1 MSILDSGKP
10 AAAASPR
17 SFAVAHL
24 RPRNSFTGCS
34 RITDY
39 EVLGKLGEGTFGEVH
54 RARSKKTGALVA
66 LKKIIMHNEKDGF
79 PITAL
84 REIKLLKLLSHVNV
98 LRLEEMAV
106 EHPTR
111 SSKFTSHGTAVA
123 TTDKRKKPIMYMVT
137 PYMDHDL
144 SGLLDN
150 PSVHFTE
157 PQIKCYMLQLLEGL
171 KYLHEN
177 HILHR
182 DMKAANLLIDNK
194 GILQIADFGLA
205 RHYEGEVPKPGKGGG
220 EGRRDYTSLVVTRWY
235 RPPELLMHLKRYT
248 TAIDMWGVGC
258 VFGEMLV
265 GKPILAGESD
275 GHQLEIIFELCG
287 TPTDENMPGWRSLP
301 GAEALQPR
309 PRQGNLSQRFREYG
323 SGAVSLL
330 RELLRLDWRSRVNAI
345 DALKHPYF
353 QTTPLPAKPHELP
366 SFEESHELDRR
377 KFHDRRAAL
386 PPAPKGGTV
395 GRGPHDGPNASFS
408 SDGFGS
414 RNGVNSGR
422 YPRGS
427 RGPEERVPAWHRDR
441 GLPPRPPPPS
451 DPDHPDGYRDRG
463 GGRPRGGGGGRQDV
477 DTYIPS
483 YDRDAP
489 RRDDR
494 RRRDDRDDR
503 RHDWDRRRDYD
514 DRARTS
520 RTRSRSRS
528 PVVRDRERDRE
539 RDRDR
544 DRDRDP
550 YRR

>member
-1 MSILDSGKP
+1 MGILDSGKP

-106 EHPTR
+106 EHPAR
-111 SSKFTSHGTAVA
+111 SSKFTS
-123 TTDKRKKPIMYMVT
+123 R
-137 PYMDHDL
+137 
-144 SGLLDN
+144 LLDN

-194 GILQIADFGLA
+194 GILQIADFGPCKAL
-205 RHYEGEVPKPGKGGG
+205 R
-220 EGRRDYTSLVVTRWY
+220 GR
-235 RPPELLMHLKRYT
+235 
-248 TAIDMWGVGC
+248 AIDMWGVGC

-463 GGRPRGGGGGRQDV
+463 SGRPRGGGGGRPDV

-528 PVVRDRERDRE
+528 PVRDRE

-544 DRDRDP
+544 DRERDRDRDP